1 MTAVRRLKDKLYD
14 LACVEITANELWVG
28 LMLLEGHNG
37 EMVGFH
43 DGMTYCGNA
52 FEEVLSIRR
61 GGARQ
66 WFDEYYLRRRL
77 GSRSIDTLDSDG
89 HHRVTASIPE
99 RYEVLVVNKGVV
111 TVEAGRHLTLARES
125 T

>member
-1 MTAVRRLKDKLYD
+1 MTAVRRLKDELYD
-14 LACVEITANELWVG
+14 LACVEVTANELWVG
-28 LMLLEGHNG
+28 LVLLEGHNG

-52 FEEVLSIRR
+52 FEEVLSIGR

-66 WFDEYYLRRRL
+66 WFDEYYLRRGL
-77 GSRSIDTLDSDG
+77 GSRGIDTLDSDG
-89 HHRVTASIPE
+89 HRRVTACFPDC
-99 RYEVLVVNKGVV
+99 YEVLVVNKGVV
-111 TVEAGRHLTLARES
+111 NVEAGHNLTLARES